1 MTDTATMTKNVLEQ
15 LAGTNPDSEI
25 WWDSSP
31 LIFPSWRKETLA
43 KAPEG
48 HEADWDAQ
56 LTRMMDAETIAED
69 GVMGF
74 RGVTT
79 NPPLSLQAI
88 KIDPAGWARRIKD
101 IAKADPH
108 LDVEG
113 VYWAAYLD
121 LVKLGAEA
129 ILPVYEKSGGKY
141 GFLSGQSIRVS
152 CATATRCWRRAS
164 PSSRRRRTSWSSCPA
179 RRKAMKCSRS

>member
-1 MTDTATMTKNVLEQ
+1 MTDTALMTKGVLEQ
-15 LAGTNPDSEI
+15 LADTNPESEI

-31 LIFPSWRKETLA
+31 SYSRAGARTPCCQG
-43 KAPEG
+43 PG
-48 HEADWDAQ
+48 GQEADWDAQ

-88 KIDPAGWARRIKD
+88 KLDPAGWAKRIKD
-101 IAKADPH
+101 IAKADPA

-121 LVKLGAEA
+121 LVKLGADA
-129 ILPVYEKSGGKY
+129 IRPVYE
-141 GFLSGQSIRVS
+141 IRREIRHAFRPGRS
-152 CATATRCWRRAS
+152 ALRADGDKMLAQGLTIFAQA
-164 PSSRRRRTSWSSCPA
+164 PE
-179 RRKAMKCSRS
+179 M